1 MSNIVTE
8 YDYEFRHL
16 SWTEDKYTINL
27 LKRTNMTNIIKVK
40 RSICNINKLKDQFV
54 TLIS

>member
-40 RSICNINKLKDQFV
+40 RSICNINKLRDQFV

>member
-40 RSICNINKLKDQFV
+40 RPACNVN
-54 TLIS
+54 